1 MREVIIRERESGETR
16 EMDNSKRWIIR
27 EGERMRNVVLIFN
40 CLRI

>member
-16 EMDNSKRWIIR
+16 EMDNKRWIIR